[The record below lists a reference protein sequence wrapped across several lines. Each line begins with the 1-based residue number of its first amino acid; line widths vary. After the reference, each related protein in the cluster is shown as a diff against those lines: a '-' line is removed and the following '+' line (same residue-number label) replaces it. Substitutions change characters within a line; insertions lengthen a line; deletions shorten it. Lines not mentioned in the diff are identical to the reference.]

1 MYLANLFV
9 PPPPAP
15 AVNHPIIACR
25 DVSYKDKLTGVP
37 PHDSVIWIKVF
48 EHICDLK
55 SVTEDAQQLG
65 FVSLP
70 LTGKAKLWLDALND
84 DDKDT
89 YVKA

>member
-1 MYLANLFV
+1 M
-9 PPPPAP
+9 
-15 AVNHPIIACR
+15 
-25 DVSYKDKLTGVP
+25 GVP
-37 PHDSVIWIKVF
+37 PYNSVIWIKAF
-48 EHICDLK
+48 AHICDFK
-55 SVTEDAQQLG
+55 SVTADAQQLG